1 MPGVAVVK
9 RSNEYVIFELAGEH
23 YAVEVSPVEEILRM
37 VEITDVPHAPS
48 FVEGIMNFRGN
59 VMPVIDLRKRLDLAT
74 SEHTKQTRIMA
85 VSLEVGTV
93 GMIVDS
99 VSEVA
104 EIPPEIVE
112 PPSPILLDVDTDFL
126 MGIAKMRSNGAEEDK
141 LVVILDLVKILSPT
155 SQEALAE
162 FAESVLAETVQ

>member
-1 MPGVAVVK
+1 MPGVAVAK

-59 VMPVIDLRKRLDLAT
+59 VMPVIDLRKRLDLET

-85 VSLEVGTV
+85 VSLGVGTV

-126 MGIAKMRSNGAEEDK
+126 TGIAKMKGNDTEEEK
-141 LVVILDLVKILSPT
+141 LVVILDLAKILST
-155 SQEALAE
+155 KSQEALAE
-162 FAESVLAETVQ
+162 FAETVLVETAQ